1 LGDVRRLTVLD
12 EVAWEG
18 QQIPGDRTAA
28 LLRALVDAGP
38 AGLSEDELADEV
50 WADGP
55 PSNPRR
61 ALQVVV
67 SRARSATSAEA
78 IERTRRGYRLSLAPN
93 EVDAWALR
101 PEGLRLAAEGRY
113 ADALPLLERTAPDD
127 EVIAALL
134 QALAGVR
141 GVPAALTHYEQY
153 RAQLADSL
161 GVDPSPA
168 LRAQYAAL
176 LAADR
181 PVRTGVRYDADRL
194 IGREADV
201 AALRTLVHTHRLV
214 SIVGT
219 GGLGKTRLAHVVARS
234 AEQPVVHFVELAGV
248 TSPAGVPIA
257 VADALG
263 VRESVSGR
271 PATLPHADLLTRL
284 LDAVGALPTLLVLD
298 NCEHLVAAAA
308 DLVEALVTRTPRLTV
323 LTTTR
328 VPLGLPAERTY
339 LLPELS
345 LDDAVALFAERA
357 TAARP
362 GVVLDEAEVAEL
374 AARLDGLP
382 LALELAAAKV
392 RSMSVAE
399 ITRRLEN
406 RFALL
411 RGGSRVAPERHQ
423 TLLAVIDWSWN
434 LLTEPQRV
442 ALRRLAVF
450 RDGFSLETASSLLGH
465 DAREVVSALVEHS
478 LIVVREAADVRYR
491 MLETVREFGRMQL
504 VDAGDD
510 TLAEQRLRDWAA
522 GLATDAMDRLFSTD
536 QVATVASVRAE
547 EGNLVDVLRRGLA
560 DRDAPAVAT
569 LFGALAGFWMIE
581 GTHLKVMNLGPS
593 VTDLLLSEPVHPEL
607 EDIVRAALSFSVTN
621 DVVFRDTADGPG
633 FDRLRELGPG
643 SNPMIAA
650 ACRVLIDGFAVA
662 KDTGDLAR
670 LAALGEDPDPAVARL
685 ALLWTSHAY
694 ENFGDLAA
702 ARTAALRALDL
713 TDDAIGPWMRGI
725 LSAMVG
731 GLALHRGDW
740 AEARVYLDQ
749 ALPVLRTLGAVEDY
763 AQTRANLA
771 MVAVHEGRFDEAEAI
786 LDELATEDGAQSVFG
801 GALGLL
807 CGRAELLLARGQSQ
821 AGLAA
826 YTQAL
831 AALRRQ
837 AVDLPNMP
845 DGLEP
850 WLVLP
855 QAAVVASHARHG
867 LRAQDQRDELLAK
880 VRNFTARAGVA
891 DVPVLGCTFLA
902 LGIWELTFGDR
913 DAGAA
918 LLAYADRYAFSR
930 MLPSLDWAWA
940 TSHTPPADIPP
951 GMPGQLYES
960 VHEVLGALRPSE

>member
-1 LGDVRRLTVLD
+1 LSGVSRLTVLD

-18 QQIPGDRTAA
+18 NQIPGDRTAA
-28 LLRALVDAGP
+28 LLRALVEAGP
-38 AGLSEDELADEV
+38 AGLSEDELADEI
-50 WADGP
+50 WTDEA
-55 PSNPRR
+55 PSNPRK

-67 SRARSATSAEA
+67 SRARSVTSAEA
-78 IERTRRGYRLSLAPN
+78 IERTRRGYRLALGPT

-113 ADALPLLERTAPDD
+113 AEALPLLARTEPDD
-127 EVIAALL
+127 EVVAALL
-134 QALAGVR
+134 QALAAVR

-181 PVRTGVRYDADRL
+181 PVRSGVRYDADRL

-201 AALRTLVHTHRLV
+201 AALRTLVRGHRLV
-214 SIVGT
+214 SIVGA
-219 GGLGKTRLAHVVARS
+219 GGLGKTRLAHVIARS
-234 AEQPVVHFVELAGV
+234 AEQPVVHFVELSGV
-248 TSPAGVPIA
+248 TSPEGVPIA

-271 PATLPHADLLTRL
+271 PAVLPHADLLTRL

-308 DLVEALVTRTPRLTV
+308 DLVEALLTRTPRLTV

-345 LDDAVALFAERA
+345 LHDAAALFAERA

-374 AARLDGLP
+374 VVRLDGLP

-434 LLTEPQRV
+434 LLTEQQRV

-450 RDGFSLETASSLLGH
+450 RDGFSLDTASELLGH
-465 DAREVVSALVEHS
+465 DAREVVTALVEHS
-478 LIVVREAADVRYR
+478 LVAVREAADVRYR
-491 MLETVREFGRMQL
+491 LLETVREFGRMQL

-510 TLAEQRLRDWAA
+510 AFAERRLGEWASA
-522 GLATDAMDRLFSTD
+522 LATHALDRLFTPD
-536 QVATVASVRAE
+536 QVATVAAVRAE

-560 DRDAPAVAT
+560 DRDLAAVAT
-569 LFGALAGFWMIE
+569 LFAALAGFWMIE
-581 GTHLKVMNLGPS
+581 GTHLKVINLGPA
-593 VTDLLLSEPVHPEL
+593 VTELLVSEPISPEL
-607 EDIVRAALSFSVTN
+607 SDVVRVALSFSVTN
-621 DVVFRDTADGPG
+621 DVVFRDSADGPG

-643 SNPMIAA
+643 SNPMVAA
-650 ACRVLIDGFAVA
+650 ASRVLIDGFAIA
-662 KDTGDLAR
+662 KETGDLAS
-670 LAALGEDPDPAVARL
+670 LAALGDDPDPAVARL

-694 ENFGDLAA
+694 ENLGDLAA
-702 ARTAALRALDL
+702 ARTAARRALDL
-713 TDDAIGPWMRGI
+713 IDDSIGPWMRGI

-740 AEARVYLDQ
+740 AEARVYIDQ
-749 ALPVLRTLGAVEDY
+749 ALPVLRALDAIEDY

-771 MVAVHEGRFDEAEAI
+771 MIEIHEGRLDEARAI
-786 LDELATEDGAQSVFG
+786 FDELAAEDGAQSMFG

-831 AALRRQ
+831 AMLRKQ
-837 AVDLPNMP
+837 AIDLPNVL

-867 LRAQDQRDELLAK
+867 LRAQDQRDDLLAR
-880 VRNFTARAGVA
+880 VRDLTARGGFT

-902 LGIWELTFGDR
+902 LAIWELTFGDR

-940 TSHTPPADIPP
+940 TSLAQPADIPP
-951 GMPGQLYES
+951 GTPAQLYES
-960 VHEVLGALRPSE
+960 VHAVLYTLRP